1 MNKKG
6 KYMNH
11 IYFDKTAIYRDKT
24 DKGTKWLFYLTFI
37 RPFMTAVTSILA
49 ILLSLAFDA
58 ANEEWTTFHTALI
71 ILLAVGN
78 IATHFCLSSTKPW
91 GWWIAMVF
99 FSAAL
104 AFQVI
109 AFFLS
114 PDSSNLLEIPIGIAT
129 LVYLYNRQ
137 GIYGIRLK
145 NSKCP
150 VITLP
155 EETDLPSQQG

>member
-1 MNKKG
+1 
-6 KYMNH
+6 
-11 IYFDKTAIYRDKT
+11 
-24 DKGTKWLFYLTFI
+24 
-37 RPFMTAVTSILA
+37 
-49 ILLSLAFDA
+49 
-58 ANEEWTTFHTALI
+58 
-71 ILLAVGN
+71 
-78 IATHFCLSSTKPW
+78 
-91 GWWIAMVF
+91 MVF

-109 AFFLS
+109 AFFLF
-114 PDSSNLLEIPIGIAT
+114 PDSSNLLELPIGIAT